1 MALIRFQKP
10 ALYRKDMDAV
20 LQTMVDEKIG
30 PGERKREF
38 LKLFSAFI
46 ELKDGIALRSYLD
59 VIMAAL
65 VSLDVAEGDSVIISV
80 LSPKIY
86 LEALRRLGIKP
97 VIVDTNEYGLL
108 DPETVSEAL
117 KDGVKAIL
125 YFEPVCQI
133 PSSFADIE
141 NIKAVGLPII
151 EDITESIGSQVES
164 DRGDDEDEGKEAQFV
179 KAGMVGDVVIAALE
193 EDGIISTGGGAVA
206 VSSGQ
211 EHIERLKKY
220 ADLGTPYIDLPDMN
234 AALGIVQL
242 SKIDTLL
249 ERRRSIYQ
257 MYLQA
262 QRKSDT
268 KLFGSASPL
277 FSSNGYGFSVIVKAR
292 PDEAIAFA
300 TKYSVSCRRTFTGS
314 VGQRYQ
320 DKYDRF
326 PNAIAFIT
334 RAISFPLYPFL
345 SKQDLETI
353 QRVISHVG

>member
-1 MALIRFQKP
+1 MIKIQLNVIVHRLDVGVGASVVRSGLVVELSLNRLGYPFDPFRIAITRQLLAPVGEAVEP
-10 ALYRKDMDAV
+10 AVAVFVEV
-20 LQTMVDEKIG
+20 LQ
-30 PGERKREF
+30 
-38 LKLFSAFI
+38 
-46 ELKDGIALRSYLD
+46 
-59 VIMAAL
+59 
-65 VSLDVAEGDSVIISV
+65 EGAH
-80 LSPKIY
+80 L
-86 LEALRRLGIKP
+86 LG
-97 VIVDTNEYGLL
+97 G
-108 DPETVSEAL
+108 
-117 KDGVKAIL
+117 
-125 YFEPVCQI
+125 
-133 PSSFADIE
+133 
-141 NIKAVGLPII
+141 
-151 EDITESIGSQVES
+151 
-164 DRGDDEDEGKEAQFV
+164 R
-179 KAGMVGDVVIAALE
+179 GMVGDVVIAALE

-211 EHIERLKKY
+211 ERIERLKKY

-268 KLFGSASPL
+268 RLFGSASPL

-292 PDEAIAFA
+292 PDDSIAFA
-300 TKYSVSCRRTFTGS
+300 NKYSVSCKRTFSGS

-326 PNAIAFIT
+326 PNAISAIT

-345 SKQDLETI
+345 SKNEIESI
-353 QRVISHVG
+353 QRVISHLG

>member
-1 MALIRFQKP
+1 
-10 ALYRKDMDAV
+10 MDAV

-38 LKLFSAFI
+38 LKLFSSFVG
-46 ELKDGIALRSYLD
+46 LKDGIALRSYLD
-59 VIMAAL
+59 VIMSSLVAL
-65 VSLDVAEGDSVIISV
+65 DISEGESVIISV

-86 LEALRRLGIKP
+86 LEAMRRLGIKP
-97 VIVDTNEYGLL
+97 IIVDTNEYGLL

-125 YFEPVCQI
+125 YYEPVCQI
-133 PSSFADIE
+133 PSSFVDIQ
-141 NIKAVGLPII
+141 NMKDVGLPII
-151 EDITESIGSQVES
+151 EDITESIGSQAES
-164 DRGDDEDEGKEAQFV
+164 EGGDDEGDKGAEYV
-179 KAGMVGDVVIAALE
+179 RAGMLGDVVIAALE
-193 EDGIISTGGGAVA
+193 EDGIISSGGGAVA
-206 VSSGQ
+206 VSSKQ
-211 EHIERLKKY
+211 EVIERLKKY
-220 ADLGTPYIDLPDMN
+220 AELGAPYIELPDMN

-249 ERRRSIYQ
+249 ERRRNIYQ
-257 MYLQA
+257 MYMQA

-268 KLFGSASPL
+268 TLFGSAAPL
-277 FSSNGYGFSVIVKAR
+277 FTANGYGFSVIVKTR
-292 PDEAIAFA
+292 PDDAIAFA
-300 TKYSVSCRRTFTGS
+300 NKYSVSCRRTFTGS

-326 PNAIAFIT
+326 PHAIAFIT

-353 QRVISHVG
+353 QRVISHIS